1 MILTSI
7 GTYGDQFLK
16 RALVAYMGLG
26 ANVDEEATCPRTF
39 TDDEGNQLNGKNN
52 YVLHFDKDQLPPVE
66 AFWSVTMYDKDF
78 YLVPNCIKR
87 YAIADYT
94 PGLEYNDDGSLDIY
108 IQYSPPENH
117 KSNWLPAP
125 DDDFNLL
132 LRMYQPSAK
141 VLHGTYEVPGV
152 KRVR

>member
-1 MILTSI
+1 M
-7 GTYGDQFLK
+7 
-16 RALVAYMGLG
+16 
-26 ANVDEEATCPRTF
+26 
-39 TDDEGNQLNGKNN
+39 
-52 YVLHFDKDQLPPVE
+52 HFDKDQLSPIE

-78 YLVPNCIKR
+78 YLVQNELKR

-108 IQYSPPENH
+108 IQCSEPKNH

-125 DDDFNLL
+125 EDDDFNLL
-132 LRMYQPSAK
+132 LRMYQPASK
-141 VLHGTYEVPGV
+141 ILNGTYEVPGV